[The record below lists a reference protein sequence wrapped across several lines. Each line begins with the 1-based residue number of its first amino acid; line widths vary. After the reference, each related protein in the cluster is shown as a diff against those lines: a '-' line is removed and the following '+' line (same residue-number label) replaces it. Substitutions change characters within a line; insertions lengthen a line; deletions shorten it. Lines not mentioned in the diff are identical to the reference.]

1 MNRLQT
7 HEWAQ
12 ETNSLLG
19 QARDV
24 LLEAASEQVRELASR
39 LPGSGQSEDAPVRLV
54 FAGQYSSGKSTIIKA
69 LTGIDEIPTGAGI
82 TTDRVQD
89 YNWNGVVITD
99 TPGIHTS
106 IRPDHD
112 QDSYRAISEA
122 DLLVFVVTNELFD
135 ELIGKQYRKL
145 TIDMDKGHETIVV
158 VNKMDRHAKGNSPE
172 SRSIL
177 TEDLRQPL
185 EPFTP
190 EEMRLTF
197 TDAESALEA
206 VRESD
211 PEISEMLE
219 ERGNIA
225 ALVDGLNGL
234 VSEKGLSA
242 RQTTKL
248 YSAQQVLSEALE
260 KEESGNPNADALL
273 LVYNQNIRAIT
284 QSAAAIRGEVG
295 LAIIKAKD
303 KVRNTANEVND
314 ILNAG
319 RKDEAQRQATETAGT
334 KVREA
339 AEELDARIAKALLDA
354 LPELKDR
361 IETMQRG
368 RLHQEV
374 AVNLGGSGN
383 GADWVRGMR
392 VIQSIGGRV
401 GEAAARI
408 ATNSNAMSAG
418 MTGLRQFSGSSGHSA
433 ILAIGRTFGHSFRPW
448 QAVRF
453 TQTIGRAAVALSIA
467 SVVLD
472 IALQIKEQKDEERR
486 EREALE
492 ARQNVRTEFERIATQ
507 VEIEAQNSTEAVIRE
522 LLQDPLREITK
533 ARDDLN
539 LAREERNSHLGRI
552 NRVGA
557 AVDELIKRLHSD
569 EAYGTPAIPGGNV
582 S

>member
-12 ETNSLLG
+12 ETNSILD

-24 LLEAASEQVRELASR
+24 LRGSASEQVRELASR
-39 LPGSGQSEDAPVRLV
+39 LPGSGQSEDASFRLV

-69 LTGIDEIPTGAGI
+69 LTGKDEILTGAGI

-89 YNWNGVVITD
+89 YDWNGVVITD

-112 QDSYRAISEA
+112 EDGYRAISEA

-135 ELIGKQYRKL
+135 ELIGQQYRKL
-145 TIDMDKGHETIVV
+145 TVDLDKGHETIVV
-158 VNKMDRHAKGNSPE
+158 VNKMDRHAKGNCPE

-177 TEDLRQPL
+177 TEALRQPL
-185 EPFTP
+185 EPFSP
-190 EEMRLTF
+190 QEMKLTF

-206 VRESD
+206 TGESD

-260 KEESGNPNADALL
+260 REESGNPDADALI

-303 KVRNTANEVND
+303 KIRNAADEVND
-314 ILNAG
+314 VLEAG
-319 RKDEAQRQATETAGT
+319 WKDEAERRATETVET
-334 KVREA
+334 RVREA
-339 AEELDARIAKALLDA
+339 TEELDADIAKALLDA

-361 IETMQRG
+361 IEAMQRG
-368 RLHQEV
+368 RLHREV
-374 AVNLGGSGN
+374 EVKLGGSGS

-392 VIQSIGGRV
+392 VIQSIGGRL

-408 ATNSNAMSAG
+408 ATNNTAVSAG

-433 ILAIGRTFGHSFRPW
+433 ILAVGRTFGHSFRPW

-453 TQTIGRAAVALSIA
+453 TQTIGRAAAVL
-467 SVVLD
+467 SVVSVALD
-472 IALQIKEQKDEERR
+472 IALQLKEQKDEEKR

-492 ARQNVRTEFERIATQ
+492 TRQNVKAEFDRIATQ
-507 VEIEAQNSTEAVIRE
+507 VEREARNSTEAAIRE
-522 LLQDPLREITK
+522 LLEEPLREITR

-539 LAREERNSHLGRI
+539 SAREERNSHLGRM

-557 AVDELIKRLHSD
+557 AVDELVKRIHSD
-569 EAYGTPAIPGGNV
+569 EACGTPAMTGGNV